1 MKVEK
6 RRRGIIDLLANE
18 KRAVSGGEL
27 SKIFGVSRQII
38 VQDIS
43 ALKKSGF
50 DIVATHTGYVIR
62 TSPFH
67 ERVVEVFHSAEQTE
81 EELSLILNMGG
92 TIVDVFVWHKV
103 YGKIKARLNIA
114 DKETLAQ
121 FLEGIRSGK
130 SGELLNITGGY
141 HYHTVRADS
150 EEALDRIA
158 AALAEK
164 GFLAS
169 EG

>member
-6 RRRGIIDLLANE
+6 RRRGIVDLLANE
-18 KRAVSGGEL
+18 NRAVAGGEL

-43 ALKKSGF
+43 ALKREGF

-67 ERVVEVFHSAEQTE
+67 ERVFKLHHSTEQTP
-81 EELSLILNMGG
+81 EELSLILDMGG

-103 YGKIKARLNIA
+103 YGKIKARLSIS
-114 DKETLAQ
+114 DKEQMEQ
-121 FLEGIRSGK
+121 FLDGVRSGK
-130 SGELLNITGGY
+130 SSELMNITGGY
-141 HYHTVRADS
+141 HYHTIRAES
-150 EEALDRIA
+150 EEALDQIA
-158 AALAEK
+158 AALAERN
-164 GFLAS
+164 FLVPEA
-169 EG
+169 